1 MPTLDLAVRD
11 RIAIIT
17 LNNPAALNAWTQDMQ
32 DDMAAKLDELDRSPD
47 VDGIVLTGEGDRA
60 FCAGQDLKEVASFT
74 ENHVEEW
81 LDRFR
86 RVYDAVLSNSKPVIA
101 ALNGVTAG
109 SGYQLALL
117 CDLRIAHAGV
127 RIGQPEVRSGIPSI
141 TGMYL
146 TWQSVGLSKTAEMML
161 TGRLLEAQ
169 EAADLGMIAE
179 ILPQD
184 EVLPRSIALAKELAA
199 LPKHA
204 FSLTKQR
211 IRATLMPGL
220 EDAFA
225 AALDADKQAYGDGE
239 PQRTADDFVS
249 KKGAKQ
255 E

>member
-32 DDMAAKLDELDRSPD
+32 DDMAAKLDELDRSPG

-146 TWQSVGLSKTAEMML
+146 TWQSVGHSKTAEMML

-179 ILPQD
+179 IVPQG
-184 EVLPRSIALAKELAA
+184 EVLTRSVALARELAA